1 MTGRIMSRC
10 FNQTCTIIIV
20 LLLSFALLP
29 TSAFADQNNPQLKY
43 LFEELRQAQSNAE
56 TQNIQGKIW
65 RIWLEAPDQYTNDLM
80 GQVTYAMSTGQREL
94 ALRFSNEL
102 VDIAPDFAEGWNKR
116 ATLQYLLGNHGLSVA
131 DIKETLR
138 LEPRH
143 FGALSGLGLIF
154 MSSGNYE
161 AALDAFDRVLQI
173 SPASENARGSV
184 ARAKSMIGEEI

>member
-1 MTGRIMSRC
+1 MFSCANSAFSSFRSML
-10 FNQTCTIIIV
+10 IV
-20 LLLSFALLP
+20 LTCLIPAWVS
-29 TSAFADQNNPQLKY
+29 ADQNNPQLKY
-43 LFEELRQAQSNAE
+43 LFEDLQQAQSNSDTE
-56 TQNIQGKIW
+56 IIQGKIW
-65 RIWLEAPDQYTNDLM
+65 QIWLEAPDQNSSDLM
-80 GQVTYAMSTGQREL
+80 MQVSQAMSLGQNEM
-94 ALRFSNEL
+94 ALRLSNQL
-102 VDIAPDFAEGWNKR
+102 VDTAPDFAEGWNKR
-116 ATLQYLLGNHGLSVA
+116 ATIQYLKGNHGLSVA

-154 MSSGNYE
+154 MASGNYE